1 MAKRIFQGVVLFF
14 ALYAFVFLPL
24 GKKSALE
31 HIRAIWA
38 TPAAQQAASEVK
50 GGVTRLVRR
59 LENEARKSSA
69 GADRGLEQDD
79 ERDSKG
85 AERDMAQLNGPERK
99 TSGRRTAEDETAAD
113 KTAGDKT
120 VGDKTV
126 GDKTAGRKTAERK
139 TSERG
144 ALERDMGEGM
154 EAEAPRSTQKSRLRA
169 LSAEAPVRDEF

>member
-59 LENEARKSSA
+59 LENEARQTTESS
-69 GADRGLEQDD
+69 DRGLEPGEADGD
-79 ERDSKG
+79 A
-85 AERDMAQLNGPERK
+85 AERDDAAKGAFERK
-99 TSGRRTAEDETAAD
+99 SAE
-113 KTAGDKT
+113 
-120 VGDKTV
+120 
-126 GDKTAGRKTAERK
+126 RKTAERQAA
-139 TSERG
+139 RRD
-144 ALERDMGEGM
+144 ALERNLGERE
-154 EAEAPRSTQKSRLRA
+154 EAAPPRSVPSPRPRA
-169 LSAEAPVRDEF
+169 LSAEKPARDRL

>member
-59 LENEARKSSA
+59 LESEARKSS
-69 GADRGLEQDD
+69 GDSERSREPGDGQD
-79 ERDSKG
+79 EPKG
-85 AERDMAQLNGPERK
+85 
-99 TSGRRTAEDETAAD
+99 SI
-113 KTAGDKT
+113 
-120 VGDKTV
+120 
-126 GDKTAGRKTAERK
+126 GRKTAERK
-139 TSERG
+139 T
-144 ALERDMGEGM
+144 AERDTERATAERDPLEGDLGAR
-154 EAEAPRSTQKSRLRA
+154 EEDAARSTRKRLRA
-169 LSAEAPVRDEF
+169 LSADAPARDGL

>member
-59 LENEARKSSA
+59 LESEARKSSGDTERA
-69 GADRGLEQDD
+69 PPPGDEQH
-79 ERDSKG
+79 EPKAPTGRKM
-85 AERDMAQLNGPERK
+85 AE
-99 TSGRRTAEDETAAD
+99 RRTAERRAAERTPAEGQTSERETAA
-113 KTAGDKT
+113 GDP
-120 VGDKTV
+120 
-126 GDKTAGRKTAERK
+126 R
-139 TSERG
+139 
-144 ALERDMGEGM
+144 ERDLVVVAE
-154 EAEAPRSTQKSRLRA
+154 EADAPRSTRKPRLRA
-169 LSAEAPVRDEF
+169 LSAETPARDGL